1 MFDQGRGSK
10 CDWYTGQD
18 KQIMPCPKLD
28 EVGRRI
34 VLRTG
39 RAICKREICSRYPEL
54 ISYEGP
60 KGENRP
66 ADVIVNAIRVMR
78 DQATQ

>member
-1 MFDQGRGSK
+1 
-10 CDWYTGQD
+10 
-18 KQIMPCPKLD
+18 MPCPKLD

-34 VLRTG
+34 VLRTD

-54 ISYEGP
+54 IFYEGS
-60 KGENRP
+60 KGEKRP